1 MDHNGKN
8 TQRAVALIKLIS
20 EEQWYLASR
29 NGDMLLRTPHYF
41 RNKEDPGRGDRHE
54 SCVGYWDRKRG
65 HEMPAI
71 SSDGAP
77 MDMADVET
85 LLMYP
90 IDEQKD
96 AWMQSW
102 SIVGPDNYY
111 EESLQ
116 RLVNEFGPYFIL
128 MPVKHIVNYIA
139 MLEQATGLS
148 VRGGPVQYSDDPM
161 KRSLTVKDSEFAYQK
176 EFRFFVGEC
185 SKFETQDKHVHVEG
199 IDKILSVG
207 ESLKF
212 ETAGKKTYFGLGQ
225 KTIICA

>member
-1 MDHNGKN
+1 MDQNGKN
-8 TQRAVALIKLIS
+8 SQRALALIRLIS

-29 NGDMLLRTPHYF
+29 NGEMRLRTPHYF

-54 SCVGYWDRKRG
+54 SCVGHWSKTLG
-65 HEMPAI
+65 HEMPTI
-71 SSDGAP
+71 SKDGVP
-77 MDMADVET
+77 MDMTDVET

-102 SIVGPDNYY
+102 SIIGPDNYY

-116 RLVNEFGPYFIL
+116 RLVNEFGPYFVL
-128 MPVKHIVNYIA
+128 MPAKHIATYAA
-139 MLEQATGLS
+139 MLEQATGAS
-148 VRGGPVQYSDDPM
+148 VRYGPVQYSDDPM
-161 KRSLTVKDSEFAYQK
+161 QRSLTVKDSEFAYQK

-185 SKFETQDKHVHVEG
+185 SKFETQDKDIRLEG
-199 IDKILSVG
+199 INKILSSG